1 MACLIYNKPLTHGLL
16 AHSTLVGI
24 PGRLVVMRVGN
35 QPCTNSQNG
44 KGFYLQMGCLSEK
57 NSNVNDYILNNH
69 TILYLNSIAVLELE
83 YVNIYS

>member
-35 QPCTNSQNG
+35 QPSTNSQNG
-44 KGFYLQMGCLSEK
+44 KWFYLQMGCLSEK
-57 NSNVNDYILNNH
+57 NKTNLNDYILKNH
-69 TILYLNSIAVLELE
+69 TILYLISIAVLELE
-83 YVNIYS
+83 